1 MRKTHSAVVFL
12 APELYLGIVK
22 LQADREIGKPYAVLL
37 AVTEG
42 LYHLG
47 YISKEAYEIYSK
59 KYSEKL
65 VKEKIKPLT
74 PKEELEIQKLTA
86 SFKNII
92 KNWELT
98 KQKEYWIQKAK
109 WALKTYGAKKVP
121 AAKELLSLAEQKEA
135 QSYG

>member
-1 MRKTHSAVVFL
+1 MKQHGFL
-12 APELYLGIVK
+12 VYLPSELYLGIVK
-22 LQADREIGKPYAVLL
+22 LQADRELGRVYPVLL
-37 AVTEG
+37 AITEG
-42 LYHLG
+42 LYHMG

-65 VKEKIKPLT
+65 VKEKVKPLT

-98 KQKEYWIQKAK
+98 KQKEFWIQKAK